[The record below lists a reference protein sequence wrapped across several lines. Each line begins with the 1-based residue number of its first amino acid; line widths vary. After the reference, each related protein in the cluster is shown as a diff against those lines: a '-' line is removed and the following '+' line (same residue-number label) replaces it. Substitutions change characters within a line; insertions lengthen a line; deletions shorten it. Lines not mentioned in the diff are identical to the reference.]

1 MKKVCILLLVALLLV
16 PACAF
21 ADANSSER
29 QKPLLVDEEGLLT
42 EAEQIALEEELER
55 ISTEQK
61 CDIVIVIPKTLGSK
75 TATEYADDFY
85 DDNGYGYGETKDG
98 ILLLV
103 CMEERDWATSTA
115 GRAQDW
121 FDDATLT
128 RIENGFLPKLSDGD
142 YLGAFVNFS
151 TRCERVLQEADRRE
165 VLYLDDAAGVLSAAE
180 QVAVTRALEGYSHVG
195 YFCDVVVL
203 TTSSLDG
210 QSPEAYVDAI
220 FGSGKYLHD
229 ASYDK
234 VILLAN
240 FGTNTCYCITDGS
253 AGDYITADMLAELN
267 DDAAEK
273 LASGQYTQA
282 FMNFGVNAYNRIRAY
297 FEAQGSYNGLNGGNT
312 AKQEI
317 VWFSL
322 FRLGVAA
329 VAGVIVALIV
339 TGSLTAQMKSV
350 RQKTEANTYLVKD
363 SFRLTERQDLFL
375 FANVTK
381 TVRQTESSS
390 SGGHSGG
397 GGGSHFS
404 SGGVSHGGHSGK
416 F

>member
-1 MKKVCILLLVALLLV
+1 MKRIWILLLAALLLV
-16 PACAF
+16 PMLAF
-21 ADANSSER
+21 ADADSSER

-85 DDNGYGYGETKDG
+85 DDNGYGCGETKDG

-121 FDDATLT
+121 FDDDTLT
-128 RIENGFLPKLSDGD
+128 RIEDGFLPKLSDGD

-165 VLYLDDAAGVLSAAE
+165 VLYLDDAAGVLSDAE
-180 QVAVTRALEGYSHVG
+180 RVAVTRALEGYSHVG

-203 TTSSLDG
+203 TALSLDG
-210 QSPEAYVDAI
+210 QSPEAYIDSI
-220 FGSGKYLHD
+220 FGSGQYLHGS
-229 ASYDK
+229 SYDK
-234 VILLAN
+234 IILLAN

-267 DDAAEK
+267 EDAGDK
-273 LASGQYTQA
+273 LAAGQYTQA
-282 FMNFGVNAYNRIRAY
+282 FMNFGVNAYNRIRAH
-297 FEAQGSYNGLNGGNT
+297 FEAQGSYNNLNVAVSNR
-312 AKQEI
+312 EFN
-317 VWFSL
+317 WFSPV
-322 FRLGVAA
+322 RLGMAA

-390 SGGHSGG
+390 GGGHSS